1 MPESAFVVETEIEF
15 WLEEL
20 SKQLITVGLSVFRI
34 TELIPLIP
42 CTFFNAD
49 DVSCL
54 ISEA

>member
-42 CTFFNAD
+42 CTFFNTD